1 MNSPFENTDC
11 LYAIMDF
18 IDNDISAYSTQLS
31 KHAVEKFIDQ
41 DTKNE
46 CSFVLEHAC
55 QLLHNKRDKA
65 ECLFRNILHI
75 PENEELECDKQLN
88 DADENA
94 IIQFIFD
101 PFAIFTNH
109 LTFNKINQ
117 FIINILCNRN
127 RNNKINKLLIE
138 FATND
143 ILNRRDILEQIDL
156 QKQYCIPRQ

>member
-18 IDNDISAYSTQLS
+18 IDTKTPIYSTQLS
-31 KHAVEKFIDQ
+31 KHNVEIFINQ

-55 QLLHNKRDKA
+55 QLLHNKRDNA
-65 ECLFRNILHI
+65 ECLFRNILYI

-101 PFAIFTNH
+101 PFAIFSNH

-117 FIINILCNRN
+117 FIINTLCN

-156 QKQYCIPRQ
+156 QNQYCIPRQ